1 MESHGPV
8 NVVAVLMKVVTVV
21 VVVVVLEMLVVVTA
35 LSVAVACCPPY
46 ILCYPLPCPGRELE
60 LLLLL

>member
-8 NVVAVLMKVVTVV
+8 NVVAVLMKAVTV